1 MSKKL
6 HFRHSAMNAGKSIQL
21 LQIAHNY
28 EQQGQRVQVFT
39 DKADTR
45 FGEGVVASR
54 LGPQRPAILF
64 DRDFDFTTAVRDVAC
79 VLVDEAQ
86 FLTAK
91 QVRDLHIITKTR
103 DIPVICFGLRTDFL
117 GNPFEG
123 AAYLLALAESIE
135 EIKTTCQCGGKA
147 TMNIRVDSH
156 GVRVEEGPQKEI
168 GDASYRSVCGRCFYL
183 PRALAAHAAAA
194 MAEQPA

>member
-6 HFRHSAMNAGKSIQL
+6 HFRYSAMEAGKSISL

-28 EQQGQRVQVFT
+28 EKMGQTFQVFT
-39 DKADTR
+39 DKADNR

-54 LGPQRPAILF
+54 LGPKRAAIQF
-64 DRDFDFTTAVRDVAC
+64 DRDFDFLAAVKDVAC

-91 QVRDLHIITKTR
+91 QVKDLHYITQVR
-103 DIPVICFGLRTDFL
+103 EIPVICFGLRSDFQ

-123 AAYLLALAESIE
+123 AAYLLALAESVE
-135 EIKTTCQCGGKA
+135 EIRVNCQCGRKA
-147 TMNIRVDSH
+147 TMNVRLDSN
-156 GVRVEEGPQKEI
+156 GNRVEDGPQKEI
-168 GDASYRSVCGRCFYL
+168 GDTSYRSVCGRCFYTRKNFL
-183 PRALAAHAAAA
+183 IDHQRAA
-194 MAEQPA
+194 